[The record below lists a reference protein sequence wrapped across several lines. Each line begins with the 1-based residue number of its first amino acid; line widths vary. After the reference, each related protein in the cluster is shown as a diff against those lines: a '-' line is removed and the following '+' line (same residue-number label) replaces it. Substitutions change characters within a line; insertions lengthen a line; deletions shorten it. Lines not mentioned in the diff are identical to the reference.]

1 VLPAPE
7 QVPGEKYE
15 HGSRLR
21 VYVVGVRKGFEGP
34 QITVS
39 RTLRPDATRDGS
51 SVAVSNTSGSATTFV
66 IT

>member
-1 VLPAPE
+1 M
-7 QVPGEKYE
+7 
-15 HGSRLR
+15 R
-21 VYVVGVRKGFEGP
+21 VYVVGVREGFEGP